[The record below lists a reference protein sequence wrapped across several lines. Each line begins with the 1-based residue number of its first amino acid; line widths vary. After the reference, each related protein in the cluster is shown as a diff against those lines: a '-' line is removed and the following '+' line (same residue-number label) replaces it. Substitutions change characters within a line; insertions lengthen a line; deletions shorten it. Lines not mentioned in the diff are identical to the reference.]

1 MNYTSSKTNPIHN
14 QSVQTLILIIN
25 RYGICLSLNP
35 VMKKIVLISI
45 LFICYELPIWG
56 QLGGSSTYNFLKL
69 PNSARVEALGGAVPA
84 LFDTDLSIGLQ
95 NPSTYNKGMHNQIQ
109 LSFNNYLAHIG
120 YGFVGYSRTWNKIGS
135 FMGGIQYLNYGDFIR
150 ADESGNQLG
159 TFTAQDVAIYVGYS
173 RSFFDSLLF
182 VGANFKNIISQYA
195 EYNSYGMA
203 LDLGVTYLSKNKL
216 FTAGLVLKNM
226 GGQLDPYTPGNRE
239 PIPFEIQLGVSQ
251 GFKHVPLRLFLTVT
265 NLQRPDLGYY
275 DRDNRF
281 ILDPL
286 TGDSVDTKLNI
297 GLNILRHFIIGF
309 ELFPFKKHLYLRL
322 AYNFQRG
329 GEMAIDAMNGAVGL
343 SYGIGVR
350 ISHFTLSYS
359 RAHYFMTQSPNHFTL
374 NINLDGFLKA
384 KKRKAEAPPPP
395 PATP

>member
-1 MNYTSSKTNPIHN
+1 MHALKPHFR
-14 QSVQTLILIIN
+14 
-25 RYGICLSLNP
+25 RYGIFLTLNP
-35 VMKKIVLISI
+35 FMKKRISAII
-45 LFICYELPIWG
+45 LTLFTVIPAFS

-69 PNSARVEALGGAVPA
+69 PNSARIEALGGATPA
-84 LFDTDLSIGLQ
+84 LFDADLSLGLQ
-95 NPSTYNKGMHNQIQ
+95 NPATYNKGMHNQIQ
-109 LSFNNYLAHIG
+109 LSFNNYLANIG
-120 YGFVGYSRTWNKIGS
+120 YGFAGYSRTWDKIGS

-159 TFTAQDVAIYVGYS
+159 TFTAHDVAIYIGYS

-203 LDLGVTYLSKNKL
+203 LDLGATYVSRNKL
-216 FTAGLVLKNM
+216 FTAGLVIKNI

-239 PIPFEIQLGVSQ
+239 PIPFEIQIGVSQ
-251 GFKHVPLRLFLTVT
+251 AFKHVPLRFFLTAT
-265 NLQRPDLGYY
+265 NLQRPDLSYY

-281 ILDPL
+281 VQDPL
-286 TGDSVDTKLNI
+286 TGDSIDTKLNV
-297 GLNILRHFIIGF
+297 GLNILRHFIIGMEF
-309 ELFPFKKHLYLRL
+309 YPFKKRVFLRL
-322 AYNFQRG
+322 AYNFQRS
-329 GEMAIDAMNGAVGL
+329 GEMSVDAMNGAVGL

-350 ISHFTLSYS
+350 ISHFTISYS

-384 KKRKAEAPPPP
+384 KKKKSEAPPPP
-395 PATP
+395 PLQP